1 MNVVFAPRAA
11 RRLLGL
17 AAALALAG
25 AADAASPLYT
35 QVQPGAQVS
44 FQAKQMGVAMKGHFA
59 TVQAQV
65 RFAPADLQAS
75 RVSVAVACASVHA
88 GGSQADSLLRGPD
101 WLDAKAHPQAR
112 FVSTAFTA
120 DGPGRYWV
128 DGRFTVRGTTHPMR
142 VLLLTHAAGA
152 DLAMDVDFRLDR
164 GSYGVGGGS
173 WADTSVVSGE
183 IPVHVHLLVAR

>member
-1 MNVVFAPRAA
+1 MNVLWAPRAP

-25 AADAASPLYT
+25 AADAAPLYT
-35 QVQPGAQVS
+35 HVQPGAQVS
-44 FQAKQMGVAMKGHFA
+44 FQARQMGVAMKGHFA

-65 RFAPADLQAS
+65 RFDPAALQSS
-75 RVSVAVACASVHA
+75 RVRVAVDCASIHA

-112 FVSTAFTA
+112 FVSTGFTA
-120 DGPGRYWV
+120 DGPGRYRV
-128 DGRFTVRGTTHPMR
+128 DGQFTVRGITHPMR

-183 IPVHVHLLVAR
+183 IPVHVQLLVAR

>member
-1 MNVVFAPRAA
+1 MSVPIARPAL

-17 AAALALAG
+17 AGALALAAG
-25 AADAASPLYT
+25 ADAAPLYSH
-35 QVQPGAQVS
+35 VQPGCQVS
-44 FQAKQMGVAMKGHFA
+44 FQATQMGVAMKGHFA

-65 RFAPADLQAS
+65 HFAPAALQTS
-75 RVSVAVACASVHA
+75 RVQVAVACASVHA

-112 FVSTAFTA
+112 FVSTGFTA

-128 DGRFTVRGTTHPMR
+128 DGKFSVRGTTHPMR

-152 DLAMDVDFRLDR
+152 DLAMDVDFRLER
-164 GSYGVGGGS
+164 SSYGLGGGS

-183 IPVHVHLLVAR
+183 IPVHVHLLVAP

>member
-1 MNVVFAPRAA
+1 MNLVFASRAA

-25 AADAASPLYT
+25 AADAAQLYT

-44 FQAKQMGVAMKGHFA
+44 FQARQMGVAMKGHFA

-65 RFAPADLQAS
+65 RFAPADLHAS
-75 RVSVAVACASVHA
+75 QVRVAVACSSIHA

-101 WLDAKAHPQAR
+101 WLDAKAHPQAL
-112 FVSTAFTA
+112 FVSTGFTA

-128 DGRFTVRGTTHPMR
+128 DGRFTVRGTTHPMS
-142 VLLLTHAAGA
+142 VLLLTHPAGA

-164 GSYGVGGGS
+164 ASYGVGGGS